1 MPDLNFQAWPK
12 IARLHKDI
20 VVTEKIDGTNAAV
33 AIADAWDLPEL
44 AEARAWGG
52 YHREWIQ
59 QYVQRGR
66 KLIEREVDG
75 QTRFYLLA
83 AQSRKQ
89 LIYPDKDNFGFAR
102 WAYDNA
108 EQLLDILG
116 AGRHFGEWWGSGIQR
131 GYGLPKGRKRFSLFN
146 VAKHENALDAYWH
159 AYGDDVPE
167 LHDQLDVVPVLYEG
181 PFSEQAIEDAMQRL
195 DDHGSVASPGFKQ
208 PEGVVVYHTAA
219 NTAFKWTFDD
229 AAKGTPYTPPE
240 PLTKTNGV
248 WA

>member
-20 VVTEKIDGTNAAV
+20 LITEKIDGTNAAV
-33 AIADAWDLPEL
+33 LIVPLPEGTQIDPAAPETGRQL
-44 AEARAWGG
+44 VGESLSGVPGG
-52 YHREWIQ
+52 YNA
-59 QYVQRGR
+59 
-66 KLIEREVDG
+66 KFF
-75 QTRFYLLA
+75 TRNGDFFLLA
-83 AQSRKQ
+83 AQSRKR
-89 LIYPDKDNFGFAR
+89 LITPESDNFGFAQ
-102 WAYDNA
+102 WAFDNA
-108 EQLLDILG
+108 AELVDLLG
-116 AGRHFGEWWGSGIQR
+116 AGRHYGEWWGSGVQR

-195 DDHGSVASPGFKQ
+195 DDHGSVASPGFKP